1 MVGAACLLG
10 ATAAFAEIPIADPMR
25 IRGQDNTVYAVI
37 VDCPQPDAGS
47 GPEAATFG
55 GAEEGRIGNERCG
68 ACLIDANWGTHLL
81 YPQELMISG
90 KLLDENDQPRAK
102 TMVRFFL
109 PNGWSVKTRTLDDG
123 YFRVMLGATAERKS
137 NEPIK
142 VDVGVRRLK
151 RSKEIPY
158 YAMYIL
164 PEHFKPC
171 PPEKPRRSGA
181 PGSANGKGR
190 PKAKTKE
197 PAP

>member
-1 MVGAACLLG
+1 MTMHGRRILGVLCVLG
-10 ATAAFAEIPIADPMR
+10 AIPAFAEITIPDNMR

-47 GPEAATFG
+47 GPNATAFG
-55 GAEEGRIGNERCG
+55 GAEEGRIGSDRCG
-68 ACLIDANWGTHLL
+68 SCLIDANWGTHLL
-81 YPQELMISG
+81 YPQELVITG
-90 KLLDENDQPRAK
+90 KLLDENGGPRAK

-137 NEPIK
+137 NQPIT
-142 VDVGVRRLK
+142 VDIGIRRLK
-151 RSKEIPY
+151 RGKDVPY

-171 PPEKPRRSGA
+171 PSEKRPQ
-181 PGSANGKGR
+181 PGTGSRKNGKGKGR
-190 PKAKTKE
+190 
-197 PAP
+197 